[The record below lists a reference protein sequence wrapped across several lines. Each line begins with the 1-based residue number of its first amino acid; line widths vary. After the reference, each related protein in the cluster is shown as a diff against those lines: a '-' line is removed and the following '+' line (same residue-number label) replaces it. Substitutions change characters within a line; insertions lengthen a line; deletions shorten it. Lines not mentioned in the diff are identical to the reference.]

1 MRFRYLA
8 FIAIPAVL
16 IAFTSSTARAE
27 VADMGLEKLA
37 AMATHIF
44 AGKLVKIY
52 SVVETSAEWETT
64 YSVAEVQVAALEKGT
79 CVAKLVYL
87 RFWRRKYRG
96 KGEAPD
102 GSYGYRNIPEVG
114 SQVRAYVREMEDG
127 GYDVILPN
135 GISQISAP
143 VKDQKK

>member
-1 MRFRYLA
+1 MRFRNPA
-8 FIAIPAVL
+8 FVAMSAVL
-16 IAFTSSTARAE
+16 IAFTCNIARAE
-27 VADMGLEKLA
+27 VADLGLEKLA

-64 YSVAEVQVAALEKGT
+64 YSVAEVQIGTVEKGT

-127 GYDVILPN
+127 GYDVVLPN
-135 GISQISAP
+135 GISQVAAP
-143 VKDQKK
+143 AKDQKK

>member
-1 MRFRYLA
+1 
-8 FIAIPAVL
+8 
-16 IAFTSSTARAE
+16 

-37 AMATHIF
+37 AMATDIF
-44 AGKLVKIY
+44 AGKLTRIY
-52 SVVETSAEWETT
+52 SVVETTAEWETT
-64 YSVAEVQVAALEKGT
+64 YSVAEVQIGAVEKGT

-96 KGEAPD
+96 KREAPD
-102 GSYGYRNIPEVG
+102 GSYGHRNIPEVG

-135 GISQISAP
+135 GISQVSP
-143 VKDQKK
+143 PSKEQKK